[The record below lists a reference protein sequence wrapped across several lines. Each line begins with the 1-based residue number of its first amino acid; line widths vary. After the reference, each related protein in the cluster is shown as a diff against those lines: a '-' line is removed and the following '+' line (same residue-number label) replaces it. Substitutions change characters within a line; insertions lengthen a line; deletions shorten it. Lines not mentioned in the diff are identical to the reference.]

1 VTFNNDSGTGGYS
14 AFIAGSTNTTETTS
28 NVAIPVYTKEYD
40 MDNQEIQYEFA
51 TNTYITVNSL
61 AKNSYTDKMY
71 ADFKRL
77 INFAKSLKISD
88 VKTLEEYY
96 SGPPNNLSG
105 DDLTNA
111 VNKQL
116 SDETALMNAALH
128 DRFNNMLY
136 LLERH
141 AADVTEEHTEMGS
154 RMLRLDLLQ
163 VRLEEDEVTYTDL
176 MSKNEDTN
184 LPWAIMQ
191 KSNAEAALQASLTAN
206 AKIMQLSLANY
217 I

>member
-1 VTFNNDSGTGGYS
+1 
-14 AFIAGSTNTTETTS
+14 
-28 NVAIPVYTKEYD
+28 
-40 MDNQEIQYEFA
+40 
-51 TNTYITVNSL
+51 
-61 AKNSYTDKMY
+61 
-71 ADFKRL
+71 
-77 INFAKSLKISD
+77 
-88 VKTLEEYY
+88 
-96 SGPPNNLSG
+96 
-105 DDLTNA
+105 
-111 VNKQL
+111 
-116 SDETALMNAALH
+116 MNATLQ

-141 AADVTEEHTEMGS
+141 SAGVTEKHTEMGS

-191 KSNAEAALQASLTAN
+191 KSNAELALQASLNAN